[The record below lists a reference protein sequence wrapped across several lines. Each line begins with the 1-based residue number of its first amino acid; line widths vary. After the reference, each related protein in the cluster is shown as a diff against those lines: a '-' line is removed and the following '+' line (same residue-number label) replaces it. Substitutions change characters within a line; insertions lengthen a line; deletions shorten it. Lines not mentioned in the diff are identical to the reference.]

1 MFGHLGQ
8 IAAETG
14 GSAKEHHLKWRN
26 PVGHIEAEA
35 SNIGNHRMAA
45 AEQMVKPI
53 QRVEDQLILT
63 SAPPLIAAKRDLPT
77 EITFSV
83 CAVNQ
88 HFRKCRSIDE
98 PLVGAES
105 CKGMYGVC
113 RIAHQHNPMIDIS
126 FHVAVNQCKPFP
138 MTDRGNAT

>member
-14 GSAKEHHLKWRN
+14 GSAQEHHLKWRN

-45 AEQMVKPI
+45 AEQVVQPI

-63 SAPPLIAAKRDLPT
+63 STPALIAAKRDLT
-77 EITFSV
+77 T
-83 CAVNQ
+83 
-88 HFRKCRSIDE
+88 
-98 PLVGAES
+98 
-105 CKGMYGVC
+105 
-113 RIAHQHNPMIDIS
+113 
-126 FHVAVNQCKPFP
+126 
-138 MTDRGNAT
+138 

>member
-14 GSAKEHHLKWRN
+14 GSAQEHHLKWRN

-45 AEQMVKPI
+45 AEQVVKPI

-63 SAPPLIAAKRDLPT
+63 STPALIAAKRDLLT
-77 EITFSV
+77 EITFSIRT
-83 CAVNQ
+83 VNQ
-88 HFRKCRSIDE
+88 HFGKCRSIGE

-105 CKGMYGVC
+105 RKGMYGMC
-113 RIAHQHNPMIDIS
+113 RIAHQRNPMADIS
-126 FHVAVNQCKPFP
+126 FRVAVNQRKLLP
-138 MTDRGNAT
+138 MTN

>member
-14 GSAKEHHLKWRN
+14 GSAQEHHLKWRN

-45 AEQMVKPI
+45 AEQVVKPI

-63 SAPPLIAAKRDLPT
+63 STPALIAAKRDLPT
-77 EITFSV
+77 EITFSIR
-83 CAVNQ
+83 AANQ
-88 HFRKCRSIDE
+88 HFGKCRSIDE
-98 PLVGAES
+98 PLVSAEAR
-105 CKGMYGVC
+105 KGMYGVC
-113 RIAHQHNPMIDIS
+113 RIAHQHNPMTNVS
-126 FHVAVNQCKPFP
+126 FHVAVNQCKPLP
-138 MTDRGNAT
+138 MTD